1 MPPSASAVPS
11 ILELESEIGKG
22 SVFHFTQAFSI
33 SKWQP
38 DQALMEKPQAPS
50 ENDKP
55 LEGSVILLVEDNPMN
70 VFVAK
75 SFLEKWGAEIEV
87 AQNGLE
93 AINKLDT
100 ERHCLVLMDLH
111 MPVMD
116 GFEAVRQI
124 RRKGITLPI
133 IALTASL
140 PSEIKI
146 EVEDLEID
154 GMVLKPFV
162 PDELYKAVL
171 RFTAVEQG

>member
-1 MPPSASAVPS
+1 MQGT
-11 ILELESEIGKG
+11 ILKLESEIGKG
-22 SVFHFTQAFSI
+22 SVFHFTQAFPI
-33 SKWQP
+33 SRFQP
-38 DQALMEKPQAPS
+38 DQALIEKPQALS
-50 ENDKP
+50 EDDKP

-93 AINKLDT
+93 AINKLDID
-100 ERHCLVLMDLH
+100 RHCLVLMDLH

-124 RRKGITLPI
+124 RRKGITIPI

-140 PSEIKI
+140 PSEIKT

-171 RFTAVEQG
+171 RFTAVEQP